1 MAFFSVAFGPVRVVA
16 DPDQPVP
23 AIASIDK
30 AVGACSENGLTLFD
44 LALATGLLVV
54 NVAVLLVRQRPVF
67 AFAVAR
73 VVPEGQEPLERRPLA
88 DGGIFSRSG
97 VCSSDTVI
105 GGVVAAVVLVFV
117 VVAAVL
123 VIVVLV

>member
-1 MAFFSVAFGPVRVVA
+1 MSFFAIAFGPMRVVA
-16 DPDQPVP
+16 DPDQPVT
-23 AIASIDK
+23 AVAGVDQ
-30 AVGACSENGLTLFD
+30 AVGTSSQNSLALFD